1 MEKWTKTLLRIMS
14 YVLTA
19 AVAAATVLYCT
30 RGSGKLRQVQT
41 LLENRFIGQVDT
53 EKMEDAA
60 ANAMVASL
68 GDRWSYYLSAEDYV
82 AYEESKNNAYVGIGV
97 TIQVREDETGFD
109 VLKVEPGGPAQKG
122 GILPG
127 DIIAEVEGQAAFPL
141 GIEGTKNLIRGQ
153 EGTEVSVTVLR
164 EGEKHTFRLT
174 RGKIAVTVAEGELLE
189 NNIGLVRIVNFNENC
204 ADETVKAIEEMK
216 KQGAQALIFDVRNNP
231 GGFLL
236 ELTEILDYL
245 LPEGV
250 IFQSVDY
257 AGKEQTYRSD
267 AECLELP
274 MAVLVNG
281 ESYSAA
287 EFFAAALQEYD
298 WAVTVGEQTCGKGY
312 FQSTYRLSDGSA
324 VGLSVGKYYTPKGI
338 SLAET
343 GGLMPQIPEEVDD
356 QTEAMIYAGMVEPE
370 DDPQIQAA
378 IEALRK
384 D

>member
-1 MEKWTKTLLRIMS
+1 MEKWMKTLWRVMS

-19 AVAAATVLYCT
+19 AVAATTVLWCT
-30 RGSGKLRQVQT
+30 RGDGKLRQIQA
-41 LLENRFIGQVDT
+41 LLESRFIGEVDT
-53 EKMEDAA
+53 AQMEDAA

-68 GDRWSYYLSAEDYV
+68 GDRWSYYLSAAEYES
-82 AYEESKNNAYVGIGV
+82 YEENKNNAYVGIGV
-97 TIQVREDETGFD
+97 TIQVREDEKGFD
-109 VLKVEPGGPAQKG
+109 VLKVEPGGPAQQG

-127 DIIAEVEGQAAFPL
+127 DIITEVEGQAAFPL
-141 GIEGTKNLIRGQ
+141 GAEGTKNLIRGQ
-153 EGTEVSVTVLR
+153 EGTEVSVSVLR
-164 EGEKHTFRLT
+164 EGETHTFRLT
-174 RGKIAVTVAEGELLE
+174 RGKIAMTVAEGELLE
-189 NNIGLVRIVNFNENC
+189 DHIGLVKIVNFNENC
-204 ADETVKAIEEMK
+204 ADETIKAIEELK
-216 KQGAQALIFDVRNNP
+216 EQGAQSLIFDVRNNP

-236 ELTEILDYL
+236 ELTEILDHL

-267 AECLELP
+267 AQCLEMP

-298 WAVTVGEQTCGKGY
+298 WAFTVGEQTCGKGY
-312 FQSTYRLSDGSA
+312 FQSVYRLSDGSA
-324 VGLSVGKYYTPKGI
+324 VGLSIGKYFTPKGI

-343 GGLMPQIPEEVDD
+343 GGLVPEILVEADD
-356 QTEAMIYAGMVEPE
+356 QTAAMIYAGMVEPE

-378 IEALRK
+378 VAALQK